1 MKTRGGK
8 GMSLPR
14 TAKQKQASVRNLIK
28 ARAARGKT
36 TSAAEKASRMAAKRL
51 KPTYRNGGGPM
62 PGLSGA
68 HERAVR
74 REMIKVIAGGYSS
87 GGKVGW
93 EAIRRVG
100 ILNTKMASKKT
111 YRVKSWKRTAWNR

>member
-28 ARAARGKT
+28 ARAQRGKT
-36 TSAAEKASRMAAKRL
+36 TSASEKASRMAAKRL
-51 KPTYRNGGGPM
+51 KPTYRQGGGPI
-62 PGLSGA
+62 PGISGA
-68 HERAVR
+68 FERAVR
-74 REMIKVIAGGYSS
+74 REMIKVIAGGTTSTSRSS
-87 GGKVGW
+87 W
-93 EAIRRVG
+93 EAVRRVG
-100 ILNTKMASKKT
+100 ILNTKMATKKT